1 MPTNPLPVIRPT
13 CRYENHGELELITH
27 SGEPSH
33 SWFTLMGTSRSGA
46 VQLGSG
52 FVCRI
57 YKCRVCTYLELHDV
71 PSEEFE
77 ATRRANSQ
85 QTQSMKDGQQ

>member
-1 MPTNPLPVIRPT
+1 M
-13 CRYENHGELELITH
+13 ELIVH
-27 SGEPSH
+27 SGDPQH
-33 SWFTLMGTSRSGA
+33 SWFTLMGTSPSGA

-71 PSEEFE
+71 PAEEFE
-77 ATRRANSQ
+77 ATKRAYSLQ
-85 QTQSMKDGQQ
+85 VKKDGEQ

>member
-1 MPTNPLPVIRPT
+1 MSTNPIPAIQPT
-13 CRYENHGELELITH
+13 CRYENHGEMELI
-27 SGEPSH
+27 SH
-33 SWFTLMGTSRSGA
+33 SNEPADSWFMLMGTSRSGA

-71 PSEEFE
+71 PTEEYE
-77 ATRRANSQ
+77 ATTRANNP
-85 QTQSMKDGQQ
+85 QTMKDGQQ